1 MPYTAPWV
9 QPVYPSTA
17 LPYTSGSRHLSCCF
31 SEIPMTFWP
40 QDLCTSSPCLWPD
53 SIYYV
58 FVSLLPR
65 LLDWK
70 LHECIYVCTCACVY
84 VKHSLPYTQYLGQWL
99 ACRRCSV
106 EDLPRA
112 RLSQQRACSWVPAIC
127 LVRGLLPFC
136 LSSSHS
142 ASGWSA
148 HLAVVYPGKGH
159 DSLGNRNLKYPSL

>member
-17 LPYTSGSRHLSCCF
+17 LLYTSGSRHLSCCF

-112 RLSQQRACSWVPAIC
+112 RLSQQRAQPFLLLGARHLPSEGPASV
-127 LVRGLLPFC
+127 LPQLLP
-136 LSSSHS
+136 LSE
-142 ASGWSA
+142 W
-148 HLAVVYPGKGH
+148 VVCTFSCGL
-159 DSLGNRNLKYPSL
+159 SRQRT